1 MKRELHQN
9 VKVLP
14 YASGE
19 AVDRNGY
26 LSAILA
32 VKAAAAGKLTVTVTH
47 GDTDAAADTVTD
59 EFLFPGSK
67 SENGVCDIEDVQAG
81 DTVNF
86 DIDLLGV
93 KRYVKIAVS
102 GAAAANAT
110 CALALGDNYVQPV

>member
-19 AVDRNGY
+19 AVDRNSY
-26 LSAILA
+26 LSAIIA
-32 VKAAAAGKLTVTVTH
+32 VKAATAGKLTVTVTH

-59 EFLFPGSK
+59 EFLFPDSK
-67 SENGVCDIEDVQAG
+67 SENGVCEIEDVKVG

-93 KRYVKIAVS
+93 KRYVKITVS
-102 GAAAANAT
+102 GTAAANAT
-110 CALALGDNYVQPV
+110 YALALGDNHVQPV